1 MLCSSC
7 GSKGLH
13 IGCGKLDP
21 EKSDWEDC
29 CKTAGKSSAESPV
42 NVSNTGSEAPSGS
55 ASLKRSHPVKEEQ
68 TVTSEAPSGSAGL
81 KRTQP
86 VKEEQTVSS
95 EAPSESAGLKRSHP
109 GKEGR
114 AGTSS
119 ISEDEVEIIATVPV
133 SSRCA
138 QSQLHDPSKAL
149 YKNVLI

>member
-21 EKSDWEDC
+21 EKSDWECEDC

-55 ASLKRSHPVKEEQ
+55 AGLNRPHPAKEEQ

-81 KRTQP
+81 KR
-86 VKEEQTVSS
+86 
-95 EAPSESAGLKRSHP
+95 SHP
-109 GKEGR
+109 GKEGQ

-119 ISEDEVEIIATVPV
+119 ISDDEVEIIATVPV